1 MLYHLLML
9 KLFHYKE
16 GLIMELSQEQIQE
29 LLRLKTLVDSDDIR
43 YKEIIKKTLIEN
55 ELLIYLLNNK
65 DLQDAEADP
74 SDYLGINI
82 LPYYIIDPTQHNVQ
96 NFICYETET
105 RELERYNSKMKMQ
118 RIIFYVLCEEK
129 NNIEKKTGIARHDL
143 IAALLIDMFNWTNL
157 FTNNIHIVS
166 DIPSVVDNDYA
177 CRTLIFETTTDNN
190 LAKTKN
196 GVTSMLNRNVYAS
209 KSEN

>member
-1 MLYHLLML
+1 
-9 KLFHYKE
+9 
-16 GLIMELSQEQIQE
+16 MEITQEQIQE
-29 LLRLKTLVDSDDIR
+29 LRNLKKLVDSDDIR

-65 DLQDAEADP
+65 ELEDVGADP

-82 LPYYIIDPTQHNVQ
+82 LPYYMIHPTQHNVQ

-105 RELERYNSKMKMQ
+105 RELERYNSTMKLQ

-143 IAALLIDMFNWTNL
+143 ISALLINMFNWTNL
-157 FTNNIHIVS
+157 FTNKLHIVS
-166 DIPSVVDNDYA
+166 NIPSVVDNDYA
-177 CRTLIFETTTDNN
+177 CRTLIFEQSTDNN
-190 LAKTKN
+190 LAKTIN
-196 GVTSMLNRNVYAS
+196 GITRTNYRDVNAT
-209 KSEN
+209 KS

>member
-1 MLYHLLML
+1 
-9 KLFHYKE
+9 
-16 GLIMELSQEQIQE
+16 MELTQQQIQK
-29 LLRLKTLVDSDDIR
+29 LLDLKKLVDSDDIR

-55 ELLIYLLNNK
+55 DLLIYLLNNK
-65 DLQDAEADP
+65 ELESVEADP

-82 LPYYIIDPTQHNVQ
+82 LPYYIIHPTQHNVQ
-96 NFICYETET
+96 NYICYEIET
-105 RELERYNSKMKMQ
+105 RELERYNSNMKIQ
-118 RIIFYVLCEEK
+118 RVIFYVLCEEK

-157 FTNNIHIVS
+157 FTNKIHIVS

-177 CRTLIFETTTDNN
+177 CRTLVFEQITDNN

-196 GVTSMLNRNVYAS
+196 GVTSMLNRGFNATES
-209 KSEN
+209 